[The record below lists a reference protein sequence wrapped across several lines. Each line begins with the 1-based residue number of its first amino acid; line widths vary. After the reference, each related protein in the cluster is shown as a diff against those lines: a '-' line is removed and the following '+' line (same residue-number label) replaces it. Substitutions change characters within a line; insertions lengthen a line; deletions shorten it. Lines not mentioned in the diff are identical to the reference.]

1 MVEEGLYFA
10 TVGRE
15 KVSASSSVLD
25 DGSISGRETRPG
37 EVSQ

>member
-15 KVSASSSVLD
+15 KVSASSAVLD
-25 DGSISGRETRPG
+25 DGSSSGGETGQG